1 MKCRVRLKVGASV
14 AKRITVLF
22 ILAMRA
28 IVVGVAYYLVR
39 NLPGLTSSF
48 VSIFVGFL
56 SFDLIVAMPKFS
68 IRLAHLKDLLLVLLP
83 RMSATA
89 LSLAGGLLVGVVFG
103 GLTKVGLPILAGA
116 VLTVGISY
124 SCASQIRG
132 SISSYVGLVS
142 AVEMFDRIRTLSIF
156 TDEWM
161 QDLGGVA
168 GQLVYSTF
176 LALLLGWLVGI
187 VIGVF
192 TRLFLPRGFRTVKSS
207 AYAQP
212 LWMRSFKD
220 VTHFGDDKVLLQI
233 ELSEDSPLAYHTLA
247 EAALG
252 RDLGVQVISIIRS
265 PKEIISP
272 RGDDV
277 LLPLD
282 QLVVVAPSNQ
292 AQNLIS
298 LMKGRVLGE

>member
-89 LSLAGGLLVGVVFG
+89 LSLAGPLGGGGVRRVDQGGPAGSGRGGSDGGHLLQ
-103 GLTKVGLPILAGA
+103 LGLPD
-116 VLTVGISY
+116 
-124 SCASQIRG
+124 QG

-142 AVEMFDRIRTLSIF
+142 RWRCLTAS
-156 TDEWM
+156 
-161 QDLGGVA
+161 
-168 GQLVYSTF
+168 
-176 LALLLGWLVGI
+176 
-187 VIGVF
+187 
-192 TRLFLPRGFRTVKSS
+192 
-207 AYAQP
+207 
-212 LWMRSFKD
+212 
-220 VTHFGDDKVLLQI
+220 
-233 ELSEDSPLAYHTLA
+233 
-247 EAALG
+247 
-252 RDLGVQVISIIRS
+252 
-265 PKEIISP
+265 
-272 RGDDV
+272 
-277 LLPLD
+277 
-282 QLVVVAPSNQ
+282 APS
-292 AQNLIS
+292 AS
-298 LMKGRVLGE
+298 LRTSGCRI